1 MRNSTA
7 QQQAHIYISITC
19 LNDMESDL
27 KGAMHAE
34 GGHAVGWAYT
44 WLIPVRS
51 LLTGGTGGKC
61 ASLLVYNRAEYKH

>member
-1 MRNSTA
+1 
-7 QQQAHIYISITC
+7 
-19 LNDMESDL
+19 MESDL

-61 ASLLVYNRAEYKH
+61 ASLLVYNRVEYKH